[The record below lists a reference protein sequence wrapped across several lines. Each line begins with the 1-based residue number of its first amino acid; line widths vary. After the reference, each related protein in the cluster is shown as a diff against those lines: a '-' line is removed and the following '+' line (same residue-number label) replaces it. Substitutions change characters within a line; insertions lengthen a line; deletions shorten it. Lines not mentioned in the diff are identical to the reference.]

1 MLKNKILFVLF
12 SFLII
17 IPSLTLAQDSGDE
30 TAKDKTAGDKGSQS
44 SINLTNPLG
53 STKDVPTLI
62 GKVINGVLG
71 VVGSLALLMFI
82 YGGFMWML
90 SAGNEKMV
98 EKGKNTLM
106 WAAAGLVVIF
116 MSYTLVKFIIDQL

>member
-1 MLKNKILFVLF
+1 MKKIITIFLILFSVVVLF
-12 SFLII
+12 NLAFAKEGDGDPKDEGLGDPKSTV
-17 IPSLTLAQDSGDE
+17 SL
-30 TAKDKTAGDKGSQS
+30 
-44 SINLTNPLG
+44 NNPLG